1 MLNIP
6 DCISMDDLSKLW
18 IATALKAI
26 QLENEPPV
34 ATEDEQQ
41 E

>member
-6 DCISMDDLSKLW
+6 DRISMDDLSKLW

-26 QLENEPPV
+26 QSENEPPTPV
-34 ATEDEQQ
+34 EEEQ